1 MLTGSHNPA
10 NYNGLKIVLAG
21 ETLSGD
27 SIQKL
32 KERINSNNLFQSFTT
47 QRPTYVVNNIIGKC
61 LINDTPNIISAENNI
76 ARAGKL

>member
-32 KERINSNNLFQSFTT
+32 KERIFKAGLDK
-47 QRPTYVVNNIIGKC
+47 RPSLAVTIV
-61 LINDTPNIISAENNI
+61 LTPLSRASLPSA
-76 ARAGKL
+76 RPMS